1 MLWELA
7 KAHQQMLL
15 EEAEHE
21 RISAEY
27 RRVKKQAAVTS
38 GLRRL
43 LLFAGI
49 RSARSLK
56 RKDIQMK
63 KQQPVEEQRE
73 MIIGSE
79 ALDAERQ
86 RLEQCGFIPEEIV
99 ALFWLR
105 QWYQA
110 GGSDRVDLLHHWEFL
125 KLLVRQGKLES

>member
-1 MLWELA
+1 MQRQNA
-7 KAHQQMLL
+7 
-15 EEAEHE
+15 
-21 RISAEY
+21 
-27 RRVKKQAAVTS
+27 
-38 GLRRL
+38 
-43 LLFAGI
+43 
-49 RSARSLK
+49 
-56 RKDIQMK
+56 
-63 KQQPVEEQRE
+63 VEEQRK

-125 KLLVRQGKLES
+125 KLLVRQGKLEV